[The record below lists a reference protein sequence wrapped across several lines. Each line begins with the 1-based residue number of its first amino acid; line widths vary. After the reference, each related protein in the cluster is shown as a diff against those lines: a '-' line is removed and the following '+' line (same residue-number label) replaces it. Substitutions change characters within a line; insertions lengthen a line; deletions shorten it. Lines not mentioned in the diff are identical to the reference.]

1 MKILVPNPFQ
11 SPLNPT
17 FLYISPALY
26 PVLFI
31 IETIVSAG
39 WETTA
44 QKTPA
49 AYPDMNVTKSW
60 VPFPYSLFGFVKI
73 FA

>member
-1 MKILVPNPFQ
+1 M
-11 SPLNPT
+11 
-17 FLYISPALY
+17 
-26 PVLFI
+26 

-49 AYPDMNVTKSW
+49 EYPEINVIISY
-60 VPFPYSLFGFVKI
+60 VPFEYSLFGFVKI
-73 FA
+73 LA

>member
-1 MKILVPNPFQ
+1 
-11 SPLNPT
+11 
-17 FLYISPALY
+17 
-26 PVLFI
+26 
-31 IETIVSAG
+31 VSAG

-49 AYPDMNVTKSW
+49 AYPEMNVIASY
-60 VPFPYSLFGFVKI
+60 VAFEYSLFGFVKT